1 MRRPILQR
9 LPLSEQTQ
17 LILLGMGTGVAVG
30 YASVLFIALVEVMQI
45 GFFGDPG
52 KLFEVLHEVAWYRII
67 LVPALG
73 GLGTGL
79 VIHFFAR
86 EARGHGV
93 TEVMEAIALEGG
105 VIRGRVALVKTVASV
120 LTLGSGG
127 SVGREGPIVQIGAAI
142 ASKTGQV
149 LGANA
154 NQLRT
159 LAGCG
164 AAAGIGAIFNAPI
177 AGAIFALDVIL
188 GDFGLATFAPI
199 VLAAVMGTAVAQS
212 RLGNYPSFIVPP
224 YRLHD
229 LFFESPLYILLGILA
244 GVVSILFVRGIE
256 LSEQRF
262 SSLQVWEPLKP
273 GLGGLLVGL
282 MGVLVPHVL
291 GGGYAVMTATL
302 FDQIP
307 WLLLLALVGLK
318 LLATCVSVGSG
329 GSGGTFAPALF
340 LGVVLGGAYGHGV
353 HALFPGHTAEAG
365 AYALVGMGAV
375 LAGAAQA
382 PLTALLMAFEVTNN
396 YQTILP
402 VMLACSISAII
413 VHRYA
418 KESMYTSKLAR
429 QGIDLRA
436 GREANL
442 LRVLTVAQAMSRE
455 VICVPESMKFGAL
468 LDLLARSR
476 HSDFPVIDA
485 RGRLSGMISFQDYRE
500 VAFEK
505 GLEDVLVVR
514 DLMKTFAQTVTERDD
529 LHTAL
534 ERMGQQDLE
543 EIPVVDVHDAL
554 RVVGILSRRDVVA
567 AYNRAVVRLRTP
579 PSSVDRYGGTAPPL
593 ESEEE
598 VPG

>member
-1 MRRPILQR
+1 MVPRARPGRHLDATHPVEEPKPQR
-9 LPLSEQTQ
+9 LGWAQ
-17 LILLGMGTGVAVG
+17 
-30 YASVLFIALVEVMQI
+30 
-45 GFFGDPG
+45 
-52 KLFEVLHEVAWYRII
+52 
-67 LVPALG
+67 
-73 GLGTGL
+73 
-79 VIHFFAR
+79 
-86 EARGHGV
+86 RGQSD
-93 TEVMEAIALEGG
+93 EGG
-105 VIRGRVALVKTVASV
+105 DR
-120 LTLGSGG
+120 
-127 SVGREGPIVQIGAAI
+127 AATR
-142 ASKTGQV
+142 S
-149 LGANA
+149 
-154 NQLRT
+154 
-159 LAGCG
+159 AG
-164 AAAGIGAIFNAPI
+164 GIGAIFNAPI
-177 AGAIFALDVIL
+177 AGAIFALEVIL
-188 GDFGLATFAPI
+188 GDFGLA
-199 VLAAVMGTAVAQS
+199 
-212 RLGNYPSFIVPP
+212 
-224 YRLHD
+224 
-229 LFFESPLYILLGILA
+229 
-244 GVVSILFVRGIE
+244 
-256 LSEQRF
+256 
-262 SSLQVWEPLKP
+262 
-273 GLGGLLVGL
+273 
-282 MGVLVPHVL
+282 
-291 GGGYAVMTATL
+291 
-302 FDQIP
+302 
-307 WLLLLALVGLK
+307 
-318 LLATCVSVGSG
+318 
-329 GSGGTFAPALF
+329 TFAPALF

-505 GLEDVLVVR
+505 GLEDVLVVH